1 MAQGTKP
8 TPNKGKGVKAVTG
21 STSATRVK
29 HKAKNLPAGKNK
41 GAC

>member
-8 TPNKGKGVKAVTG
+8 TPNKGKGVKPVTG
-21 STSATRVK
+21 STSATRVN
-29 HKAKNLPAGKNK
+29 HKAKNLPKGKNK